1 MSYLLLVHI
10 GPVQDFIASARR
22 TRDLAFGS
30 WFLSELSRAA
40 AREIVARNGLS
51 SLIFP
56 APAREEMLQ
65 PHNGDFVVPNK
76 IIAVVQQPPQAFG
89 EQVRQAVIK
98 RLHAIRDEAYRH
110 IHFAGNMRSR
120 AEEQVEALVEFFWVA
135 LPFQGEAYQHTRA
148 QLEAMMAARK
158 STRNFSQV
166 RGDTVPKSSISGQLE
181 SVIPE
186 YEYPLPGASE
196 EKKRNTLRW
205 LYNNYGAGPAE
216 RLSGVDLLKRRGVT
230 AYGEHFPST
239 SHIATVPFLKRLEV
253 LKHDHLKKA
262 RDAWESYI
270 TLVKEKAFSPQLE
283 RVPDWYPAHPLLDRY
298 EGSMLLEGRL
308 VDILYAPGE
317 DMTRSS
323 APMQMAKQALQQFY
337 TVLDDQFKKLDLF
350 PKRPDPYYAFLQA
363 DGDGMGEI
371 IDAQAAHGEA
381 RHRLLSQ
388 TLSDFAGK
396 ARDIVKQHQGAI
408 VYAGGDDVLAFLPLH
423 MVLECARQLA
433 SAFRDTLQEFE
444 DQEGRKPSLSVG
456 IAIAHHLDSLQRVRR
471 LAKNA
476 EDQAKRIEGKNA
488 LCVAL
493 SKRSGETYTIA
504 GQWDNL
510 DRSMQRLV
518 DFAMRG
524 AIPHGTPYELRDL
537 VLRLGLSID
546 EPATNAQQPTDH
558 PYAEVIKVDAV
569 RILKRKLSVPQ
580 GKFPP
585 DQVEEIERFF
595 TARLGIQQKPYPDQK
610 PHPDLEQIQPVFIG
624 ELIHE
629 LIIAQVLASAKQMG
643 QPEREHSRK

>member
-1 MSYLLLVHI
+1 MNYLLLVQI

-40 AREIVARNGLS
+40 AREIVAQNGLS

-65 PHNGDFVVPNK
+65 PNNGDFVVPNK
-76 IIAVVQQPPQAFG
+76 IIAVVQQSPQTLG
-89 EQVRQAVIK
+89 EQIQQAIME
-98 RLHAIRDEAYRH
+98 RLHAICDQAYRA
-110 IHFAGNMRSR
+110 IHFAGDMRSI
-120 AEEQVEALVEFFWVA
+120 ADAQVEELVEFFWVA
-135 LPFQGEAYQHTRA
+135 LSFQDEAYQHTRA

-166 RGDTVPKSSISGQLE
+166 SWGDAVPKSSINGQLE

-186 YEYPLPGASE
+186 REYPSPGASE
-196 EKKRNTLRW
+196 EAKRNILRR

-230 AYGEHFPST
+230 ASGEHFPST
-239 SHIATVPFLKRLEV
+239 SHMATIPFLQRLEI
-253 LKHDHLKKA
+253 LKNGHL
-262 RDAWESYI
+262 RRVQDAWESYI
-270 TLVKEKAFSPQLE
+270 EIVKEKAFSPQLE
-283 RVPDWYPAHPLLDRY
+283 RVPDWYPDHPLLGRY

-308 VDILYAPGE
+308 VDVLYAPGE
-317 DMTRSS
+317 DMSRRS
-323 APMQMAKQALQQFY
+323 APIQMAKLALQHFY
-337 TVLDDQFKKLDLF
+337 AVLDAQFDVLRL
-350 PKRPDPYYAFLQA
+350 PRMRPDLYYAFLQA

-371 IDAQAAHGEA
+371 IDAQAAHGET
-381 RHRLLSQ
+381 RHRQLSQ

-396 ARDIVKQHQGAI
+396 ARTIVREHQGAMI
-408 VYAGGDDVLAFLPLH
+408 YAGGDDVQALLPLH
-423 MVLECARQLA
+423 TVLECASQLA

-444 DQEGRKPSLSVG
+444 DQAGRKPSLSVG

-476 EDQAKRIEGKNA
+476 EDQAKGIEGKKA
-488 LCVAL
+488 LCVTL

-504 GQWDNL
+504 GHWDNL

-518 DFAMRG
+518 DFALRG

-537 VLRLGLSID
+537 VLRLGLSAE
-546 EPATNAQQPTDH
+546 EPAQSQPDY
-558 PYAEVIKVDAV
+558 PYAAVIELDAL
-569 RILKRKLSVPQ
+569 RILKRKLAVPK

-595 TARLGIQQKPYPDQK
+595 KARLGIEQE
-610 PHPDLEQIQPVFIG
+610 PHPEIGRVQPVFIG

-629 LIIAQVLASAKQMG
+629 LIVAQVLASAKQMA
-643 QPEREHSRK
+643 QSERERSRVWLHR